1 MTISTTTART
11 TYNGNGITTVFTI
24 PFRFLVNGDIVV
36 VSVSAAG
43 VETTKILTTDYTLTG
58 AGDDAGG
65 SVTMLVAPANGTRL
79 IIYRDTDIVQE
90 TDYIN
95 GDPFPA
101 ETHERALDRLTM
113 IAQEIGSDA
122 DRAIKVPVGD
132 SSSLS
137 TTLPAAA
144 DRLDK
149 FIVFDATTGAT
160 ELSTVTQTEVAS
172 AVAAAYAAGSTADA
186 VTFLQGGT
194 GAVSRSA
201 QAKLRETV
209 SVKDFGAMGDGTTD
223 DTAATQ
229 AAVTAANGSTL
240 IFPEGNYL
248 ISSGISFVGWSGV
261 VTGPGTIVCKAAT
274 TIAYALDFTDALN
287 VIWNDVSLDM
297 GQTSG
302 TLTGGARS
310 DAGFYIRDARDCVF
324 NNVRITN
331 CKWGEPIYVD
341 GTSSV
346 SPSAAD
352 GSKRIFFNNIDCI
365 AISAATVDD
374 GAFINVRSDFYTSDG
389 GGLYAASSNGCKVA
403 DYELDA
409 SVAYQRTT
417 EDIYFTNCNFENLD
431 RFSGYNVKNLHLS
444 NVSMKGNYTRG
455 LSLSPSCE
463 KVTWNGGKVSGNAA
477 HINANYACSDIVIS
491 NLVALGET
499 VVVGQRHALRCGF
512 GSQRIKFS
520 NISGIGCDTRHVFIE
535 GAKDVTFENVS
546 LNQWGGGNTTV
557 AVSIAGGGA
566 ANTSTW
572 VTDRIKFIG
581 CDFFANYAF
590 RFDDNAGTAT
600 VADGGVVCDETCRF
614 NVGLSFYN
622 GAAPSKKLIY
632 HGSGTWSPTLAG
644 ASTAGAQTYIYTPQG
659 RYRRKGDLV
668 FLEASIEL
676 SAKDV
681 ATAGAVRILGLPFK
695 AAVTINNISALNVGY
710 WQGLTFPAN
719 YVQPGVLTENN
730 TTYLRLFRYG
740 SGQAAALVQASE
752 VGGTTALVVSGC
764 YLADN

>member
-1 MTISTTTART
+1 
-11 TYNGNGITTVFTI
+11 
-24 PFRFLVNGDIVV
+24 
-36 VSVSAAG
+36 
-43 VETTKILTTDYTLTG
+43 
-58 AGDDAGG
+58 
-65 SVTMLVAPANGTRL
+65 ML
-79 IIYRDTDIVQE
+79 
-90 TDYIN
+90 
-95 GDPFPA
+95 
-101 ETHERALDRLTM
+101 
-113 IAQEIGSDA
+113 
-122 DRAIKVPVGD
+122 
-132 SSSLS
+132 
-137 TTLPAAA
+137 
-144 DRLDK
+144 
-149 FIVFDATTGAT
+149 
-160 ELSTVTQTEVAS
+160 
-172 AVAAAYAAGSTADA
+172 
-186 VTFLQGGT
+186 
-194 GAVSRSA
+194 
-201 QAKLRETV
+201 
-209 SVKDFGAMGDGTTD
+209 
-223 DTAATQ
+223 
-229 AAVTAANGSTL
+229 
-240 IFPEGNYL
+240 
-248 ISSGISFVGWSGV
+248 WSGV
-261 VTGPGTIVCKAAT
+261 
-274 TIAYALDFTDALN
+274 D
-287 VIWNDVSLDM
+287 LDM

-302 TLTGGARS
+302 TLTGDARS
-310 DAGFYIRDARDCVF
+310 DNGFYFLDARDCRVE
-324 NNVRITN
+324 NVNITN
-331 CKWGEPIYVD
+331 VKWGEPIYVD
-341 GTSSV
+341 GTSAV
-346 SPSAAD
+346 SPVTAD
-352 GSKRIFFNNIDCI
+352 GSKRIFFDNVTCV
-365 AISAATVDD
+365 AFSSATVDN

-389 GGLYAASSNGCKVA
+389 GGTYIAASNGLKEA
-403 DYELDA
+403 DYLLDA
-409 SVAYQRTT
+409 AVAYQRTT
-417 EDIYFTNCNFENLD
+417 ENIYFSNCHFENFD
-431 RFSGYNVKNLHLS
+431 RFAIYNAKSVHLS
-444 NVSMKGNYTRG
+444 NVSMVGFYTRG
-455 LSLSPSCE
+455 LTMSPSCE

-499 VVVGQRHALRCGF
+499 VVAGQRHALRCGF

-581 CDFFANYAF
+581 CDFSANYAF

-622 GAAPSKKLIY
+622 SAAPSKKLIY

-668 FLEASIEL
+668 FIEASIEL
-676 SAKDV
+676 SAKDA
-681 ATAGAVRILGLPFK
+681 ATDGAVRILGLPFK

-752 VGGTTALVVSGC
+752 VGALPRWLYLAATWQITNHEPPVCTDLRPVYRHAGRLRALVHT
-764 YLADN
+764 